1 MRCIIRIKAGEEKL
15 TLATY
20 SICRILEGGIEGFE
34 SPPDVKCVV
43 SPSAF
48 GAGGILICRD
58 YAPRELSVCF
68 EVTDREKYP
77 SIRDVIL
84 KIMSY
89 RGEVNVTADLF
100 GRRRSI
106 IAYPSGKAEFIREN
120 VNSFPKVRLKFIC
133 PDPYFTEN
141 KTEKLVLPIPEGLL
155 TFPLNLMEGSGTVP
169 SFATSGTQH
178 KIYNPGDAPCGF
190 SLKITAYGG
199 SVTDPAVLLNGKRL
213 QLMETIKEGDTVTFD
228 TRRDKCGVSVN
239 GTVRYN
245 FSRESSFFTLE
256 PGINQLTVMSVG
268 NTKNLLAEIAF
279 TPCYAG
285 V

>member
-15 TLATY
+15 TLAPY
-20 SICRILEGGIEGFE
+20 SICRILEGGMDGFE
-34 SPPDVKCVV
+34 STPEVKCEV

-48 GAGGILICRD
+48 GSGGILILRD
-58 YAPRELSVCF
+58 YAPRELSVKF

-77 SIRDVIL
+77 EVRDVIL

-89 RGEVNVTADLF
+89 RGEVNITADLF

-106 IAYPSGKAEFIREN
+106 IAYPLGKAEFVREN
-120 VNSFPKVRLKFIC
+120 VNSVPKVKLKFIC

-141 KTEKLVLPIPEGLL
+141 RTEKLVLPVSEGLL
-155 TFPLNLMEGSGTVP
+155 TFPLNFMEGSGTVP

-178 KIYNPGDAPCGF
+178 KVYNPGDAPCGF
-190 SLKITAYGG
+190 SLRITAYGG

-213 QLMETIKEGDTVTFD
+213 QLMETLKEGDTAVFD
-228 TRRDKCGVSVN
+228 TRRGKCGVSVN

-256 PGINQLTVMSVG
+256 PGINHVTVMSVG
-268 NTKNLLAEIAF
+268 DTKNLLAEITF